1 MTPRLLTRRAGAA
14 AAAAVLLLVVTVA
27 CVRGRRIALP
37 AERLQQGQKDSGVW
51 ALLDGIANPIAAT
64 LTNPK
69 PSAAVETRT
78 TRKRVNRRPA
88 TTQGAEEKEKAL
100 PNEQVVV
107 KEEAKQRELEEDTRA
122 HAGDKNTP
130 IYTRKEPKHAL
141 AVAQQSSPT
150 RDAGT
155 GKQAVRV
162 GAVEA
167 ESADAEHEGAFIN
180 ASKEEEG
187 RQAAMEDMIEALR
200 RQSAE
205 HDIRRTLQMQ
215 ADHHVVAP
223 LDAARKRSRIYGF
236 MDAAKTQAAAGAKAA
251 AREQKMQAQIRQYAK
266 LGKSAQ
272 EQHTREV
279 RAVEKLHKAEQR
291 KHEVSLFAHAAR
303 QAEQSIFKPEE
314 RMSIMQKEGKA
325 EETRES
331 KFEARV
337 EEYRKAEHAQAETY
351 RRKLALHREAFEPE
365 RKVLKQQALA
375 RPESELV
382 VGTDHGWAPHTTE
395 AERQRKFEQDIQQD
409 AETQA
414 SMEDARKRREIKRK
428 AQERLRLKL
437 QNIQWGEA
445 LRSR

>member
-1 MTPRLLTRRAGAA
+1 MTPRLFTRRAGAA
-14 AAAAVLLLVVTVA
+14 AAAAALLLAVTVA

-37 AERLQQGQKDSGVW
+37 AEHLQQGQKDSGVW

-64 LTNPK
+64 LTAPK
-69 PSAAVETRT
+69 AAVERRT
-78 TRKRVNRRPA
+78 SRHSVNRRPA
-88 TTQGAEEKEKAL
+88 TTQGAEEKEKTL
-100 PNEQVVV
+100 PNQ
-107 KEEAKQRELEEDTRA
+107 QHELEEDAQA
-122 HAGDKNTP
+122 HAGDKNTA
-130 IYTRKEPKHAL
+130 IYTRKESKHAL
-141 AVAQQSSPT
+141 AAAHQSSPK

-180 ASKEEEG
+180 ASKEEAG

-200 RQSAE
+200 RQSAQ

-215 ADHHVVAP
+215 ADHHVLAP

-266 LGKSAQ
+266 LGELAQ

-279 RAVEKLHKAEQR
+279 RAVEKFHEAEQR

-314 RMSIMQKEGKA
+314 RMSIMQKDGKA

-351 RRKLALHREAFEPE
+351 RRELALHREAFEPE

-375 RPESELV
+375 RPESKWA

-395 AERQRKFEQDIQQD
+395 AERQRKLEQGIQQD

-428 AQERLRLKL
+428 AQEKLRLKL